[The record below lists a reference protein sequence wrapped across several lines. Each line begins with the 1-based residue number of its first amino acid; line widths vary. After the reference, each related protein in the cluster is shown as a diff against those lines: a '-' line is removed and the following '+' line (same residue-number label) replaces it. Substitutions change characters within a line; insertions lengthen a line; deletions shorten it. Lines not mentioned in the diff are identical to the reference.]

1 MGWRPASSLGRER
14 SSQLLRT
21 LFTALQGSEAY
32 MKGISGA
39 CALLIQCRNGF
50 HGEGAAWRLRTALNS
65 IAEPAVRLRQF
76 ATFQKARELGGG
88 IVRDC
93 WSSFCLPAPP
103 LCRSSQPPSVRFV
116 ALYYNSSPQMNC
128 ASAMPF
134 CSLTT
139 YNCGVRSG
147 RLAVWVTRVG
157 LESDKP

>member
-1 MGWRPASSLGRER
+1 MGWRPASSLVRER

-39 CALLIQCRNGF
+39 CALLIHCRNGF

-76 ATFQKARELGGG
+76 GTFQKARELGGG

-93 WSSFCLPAPP
+93 WSSFSLPAPP
-103 LCRSSQPPSVRFV
+103 LCGKRVGRHSLFLHLPS
-116 ALYYNSSPQMNC
+116 AGAHSPQVFVLWHC
-128 ASAMPF
+128 
-134 CSLTT
+134 TT
-139 YNCGVRSG
+139 TVVRS
-147 RLAVWVTRVG
+147 
-157 LESDKP
+157 